1 MRKFWQLSSAD
12 RGLLLKVGILLA
24 IYRTALSILPWRRV
38 AAMRPWYGKSLSSQ
52 FSIERLEWAV
62 RTAGR
67 RLPGPTCLTQALAL
81 HHLLARAGYTSTVQI
96 GVAKTAD
103 RGFEAH
109 AWVEYEG
116 ATLLNSAS
124 EVAHYSRLMAFQAP
138 SL

>member
-12 RGLLLKVGILLA
+12 RGLLLKVGVLLA
-24 IYRTALSILPWRRV
+24 VYRAALSILPWRRV
-38 AAMRPWYGKSLSSQ
+38 AGLRPLPRKSLTGK
-52 FSIERLEWAV
+52 FSVERLEWSV

-67 RLPGPTCLTQALAL
+67 WIPGPTCLTQALAL
-81 HHLLARAGYTSTVQI
+81 HHLLACAGCASSVQI
-96 GVAKTAD
+96 GVAKTPD
-103 RGFEAH
+103 RGFAAH